1 MRKLEGSPTMNE
13 AWLSE
18 TSVPGATTAIL
29 LGPISEETI
38 REECLSYTK
47 GVLWIAPAETK
58 PAMTGEFPALVIA
71 RCTDPGDSIMEAI
84 RRLLGIEYDKQPV
97 IKASRG
103 AETTSQE
110 LYSVI
115 LDMVISEI
123 DSTFRSRKT
132 RNEVGYQRQFQ
143 VFENLCGY
151 LNGRVPEDWRDMAS
165 NSLAVVVGAGPSL
178 DQTLPLL
185 KEGFPKPVVIAAD
198 SSLRALCSAGVD
210 PDFVVSIDAEKSYDS
225 CSDGNYAPGMAILSS
240 QSHGSWRNKWKNR
253 CRFISGRVLTEDWLA
268 EKGIAKT
275 KLQAVNNS
283 GLTALLFADFLGPA
297 GIVLIG
303 MDLAQG
309 GRGNERYALNT
320 GRSHVQ
326 IHTSH
331 FHKVPGNFEE
341 AVPTPFLSDWQE
353 TSALTGEVS
362 RRRLIVNLNDRGAQL
377 EGTTVI
383 HPKDIDELRSAM
395 SENLEPFE
403 PLGEDLLS
411 KRRAVQGN
419 GMNQILTH
427 MANRCDLSW
436 KSFPY
441 NKESHRDKSDYLKAL
456 FADRDMASFLGDFAF
471 TVLPKITSGTPLDDK
486 ELELAVNQLQ
496 NLIWRL
502 EDAIL
507 ECEPDERFLIRF
519 LTEKFV

>member
-1 MRKLEGSPTMNE
+1 MNE
-13 AWLSE
+13 VWLSE

-29 LGPISEETI
+29 LGPILEETI
-38 REECLSYTK
+38 RKECLSYPK
-47 GVLWIAPAETK
+47 GVLWIAPSETES
-58 PAMTGEFPALVIA
+58 AMTGEFPALAIA
-71 RCTDPGDSIMEAI
+71 HCTDSGDLIIQAI
-84 RRLLGIEYDKQPV
+84 RRLLGNEYDKQPV

-103 AETTSQE
+103 AETNSQE
-110 LYSVI
+110 LYSAI

-132 RNEVGYQRQFQ
+132 RNEVGFQRQFQ

-151 LNGRVPEDWRDMAS
+151 LNGRVPDEWRDLAS

-198 SSLRALCSAGVD
+198 SSLRALRSAGVD
-210 PDFVVSIDAEKSYDS
+210 PDFVVSIDAEKTFDS
-225 CSDGNYAPGMAILSS
+225 CSDANYAPGMAILSS
-240 QSHGSWRNKWKNR
+240 QSHGSWRNKWKDK
-253 CRFISGRVLTEDWLA
+253 CRFLSGRVLTEDWLA

-275 KLQAVNNS
+275 KLQAVNNA

-309 GRGNERYALNT
+309 GRGNERYAMST
-320 GRSHVQ
+320 GRSHMK
-326 IHTSH
+326 IHTEH
-331 FHKVPGNFEE
+331 FHKVPGNFE
-341 AVPTPFLSDWQE
+341 ASVPTPFLSDWQE
-353 TSALTGEVS
+353 TSEMTSEVS
-362 RRRLIVNLNDRGAQL
+362 KRRLIVNLNDRGAQL
-377 EGTTVI
+377 QGATVI
-383 HPKDIDELRSAM
+383 HPGDIEELRSAI

-403 PLGEDLLS
+403 PSGEDLLS

-427 MANRCDLSW
+427 MANRCDRSW
-436 KSFPY
+436 DGFP
-441 NKESHRDKSDYLKAL
+441 NKQESHHKKSDYLKTL

-471 TVLPKITSGTPLDDK
+471 TVLPKITSDAPLRDK
-486 ELELAVNQLQ
+486 ELELAVDQLQ

-519 LTEKFV
+519 LTEKFD